1 MVTLVR
7 ADAFNR
13 ENLAYEKSECF
24 QIDQDP
30 PEVQTGDAYQQK
42 LYLEAYLDD
51 GYKLNYLGYDFLA
64 IYTLMRRGTLAKV
77 MSQVGIGKESDIFL
91 CQDHTGKEMI
101 LKLARLGRTS
111 FKTIK
116 NNRDYL
122 QGRTQFNWLYLSR
135 LATTK
140 EYTYMQAL
148 HKEGFPTPTP
158 VDNNRHAIIMTRIDG
173 VSL

>member
-1 MVTLVR
+1 
-7 ADAFNR
+7 
-13 ENLAYEKSECF
+13 
-24 QIDQDP
+24 
-30 PEVQTGDAYQQK
+30 
-42 LYLEAYLDD
+42 
-51 GYKLNYLGYDFLA
+51 
-64 IYTLMRRGTLAKV
+64 

-91 CQDHTGKEMI
+91 CLDHTGKDMI

-122 QGRTQFNWLYLSR
+122 EGRTQFNWLYLSR
-135 LATTK
+135 LATAK

-158 VDNNRHAIIMTRIDG
+158 VDSNRHAIIMSVING
-173 VSL
+173 VTLYISLKLRSKVSKLEDPEKVFHQAMDLLEKYATVILDYF